1 MLALHEKSCALINAP
16 AQIDKH
22 LVGLAH
28 LDKIQGAGG
37 RFELGSWLAADAQP
51 SMRDLFRRFL
61 LAKPGIE
68 DQLRRHARIAAA
80 QDRHVGML
88 PPREVG
94 EDFLLHGREARGA
107 GDERS
112 FPALRRLSASSAES
126 VGSAFEL
133 TSRTHLVEVGKQVHV
148 RETSSKAWHCHG
160 ATSRYSPFVARSLPS
175 RS

>member
-51 SMRDLFRRFL
+51 SMRDLFRRYL

-80 QDRHVGML
+80 QDRRVGML

-107 GDERS
+107 GDER
-112 FPALRRLSASSAES
+112 FFRP
-126 VGSAFEL
+126 
-133 TSRTHLVEVGKQVHV
+133 
-148 RETSSKAWHCHG
+148 
-160 ATSRYSPFVARSLPS
+160 
-175 RS
+175 

>member
-1 MLALHEKSCALINAP
+1 
-16 AQIDKH
+16 
-22 LVGLAH
+22 
-28 LDKIQGAGG
+28 
-37 RFELGSWLAADAQP
+37 
-51 SMRDLFRRFL
+51 MRDLFRRYL

-80 QDRHVGML
+80 QDRRVGML

-126 VGSAFEL
+126 LGSAFEL